1 LEAVIATLSSSAQRA
16 SQEKRYSVL
25 VVDDDPSVLTS
36 VASVL
41 SDDVDVV
48 AAASAEQ
55 ALGLLKEQGFHVVI
69 SDFAMP
75 GMNGNTLLTHIAR
88 LPEYVSCL
96 LITGSD
102 RYQPLRGEARHYVL
116 FKPFDPERLLSMVME
131 LGRVAEMKR
140 SVKVMSDL
148 ISESRIKRG

>member
-1 LEAVIATLSSSAQRA
+1 MGPLSSRTWRVG
-16 SQEKRYSVL
+16 EKTYSVL
-25 VVDDDPSVLTS
+25 IVDDDPNVLTS
-36 VASVL
+36 VASLL
-41 SDDVDVV
+41 SDEVDV
-48 AAASAEQ
+48 ATAGSAER
-55 ALGLLKEQGFHVVI
+55 ALELMKDRSFHVVI

-75 GMNGNTLLTHIAR
+75 GMDGNTLLARIAK

-102 RYQPLRGEARHYVL
+102 RYQPLVGGARHYVL

-140 SVKVMSDL
+140 SVKVMGDL
-148 ISESRIKRG
+148 ISEGRSKRG

>member
-1 LEAVIATLSSSAQRA
+1 MGAPSSNVWRVGREKTYAVLI
-16 SQEKRYSVL
+16 
-25 VVDDDPSVLTS
+25 VDDDPNVLTS
-36 VASVL
+36 VASLL
-41 SDDVDVV
+41 SDEVDV
-48 AAASAEQ
+48 ASAASAER
-55 ALGLLKEQGFHVVI
+55 ALELMKERSFHVVI

-75 GMNGNTLLTHIAR
+75 GMDGNTLLARIATM
-88 LPEYVSCL
+88 PEYVSCL

-102 RYQPLRGEARHYVL
+102 RYQPLVGGARHYVL

-140 SVKVMSDL
+140 SVKAMGDL

>member
-1 LEAVIATLSSSAQRA
+1 MAVASNSAPRA

-25 VVDDDPSVLTS
+25 VVDDDASVLTS
-36 VASVL
+36 VASLL
-41 SDDVDVV
+41 SDEVDVV
-48 AAASAEQ
+48 TAASAEQ
-55 ALGLLKEQGFHVVI
+55 AMELIKKHGFHVVI

-75 GMNGNTLLTHIAR
+75 GMDGNTLLARIAKM
-88 LPEYVSCL
+88 PDYVSCL

-102 RYQPLRGEARHYVL
+102 RYQPLVGEARHYVL
-116 FKPFDPERLLSMVME
+116 FKPFDPERLLSMVRE

-140 SVKVMSDL
+140 SVKVMSEL